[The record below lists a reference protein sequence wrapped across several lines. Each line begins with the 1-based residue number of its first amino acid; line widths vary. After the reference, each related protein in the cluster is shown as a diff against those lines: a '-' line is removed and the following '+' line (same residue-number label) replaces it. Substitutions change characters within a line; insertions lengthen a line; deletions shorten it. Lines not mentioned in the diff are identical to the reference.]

1 MKALSKSNLTILLS
15 ACMVLSAVSNADDI
29 LPPATASTSST
40 APLTYQETTIYSF
53 AGGTDGVKPRAG
65 LIQGS
70 DGNFYGTTAFGGGGC
85 YGVGCGTVFKITSQG
100 QETVLHS
107 LSGSIIQPP
116 TIAGVIQGSDGNF
129 YGTTVA
135 GADKNDTGTVF
146 KLTPQGQE
154 TILYKFTGGND
165 GAYPEAGLLQAS
177 DGNFYGTTYFGGGGS
192 NLGSGTVFKV
202 TPQGKETVL
211 YRFTGGN
218 DGENPQAQ
226 LIQASDGNLYGTTYQ
241 GGNNGVGTVF
251 KVTLQGQETVLHRF
265 TGITD
270 GAYPNGLIQ
279 AKDGNFY
286 GTTINGGAT
295 NKGTVFKVTP
305 QGQETVLYKFAGV
318 NDGEYPFAGLLQ
330 ASDGNFYGTTQ
341 WGGSA
346 TNGSGTIFRITP
358 QGVETVLYSFTD
370 ASIGANPEAGLIQ
383 ASDGNFYGTTSGGG
397 ATNNGSV
404 FKITPK
410 N

>member
-29 LPPATASTSST
+29 LSPASASTSST
-40 APLTYQETTIYSF
+40 APLTYQETTLYSF

-70 DGNFYGTTAFGGGGC
+70 DGNLYGTTAFGGGGC

-146 KLTPQGQE
+146 KLMPQGQE

-251 KVTLQGQETVLHRF
+251 KVNLQGQETVLHRF

-286 GTTINGGAT
+286 GTTINGGPT
-295 NKGTVFKVTP
+295 NKGTIFKVTP